1 MVILFMDFK
10 SEILLEI
17 NQLAS
22 PPDELKKIKIEDTA
36 ATVLI
41 GIQFNKID
49 NGVRKIPPPVPV
61 MPEANPNKIPV
72 RAICLGFGSFGN
84 LSFILF

>member
-1 MVILFMDFK
+1 MDFK

-49 NGVRKIPPPVPV
+49 NGVRKIPPPVLV
-61 MPEANPNKIPV
+61 MPEA
-72 RAICLGFGSFGN
+72 
-84 LSFILF
+84 ILTKFPLEKYAWVLVV

>member
-61 MPEANPNKIPV
+61 MPEA
-72 RAICLGFGSFGN
+72 
-84 LSFILF
+84 ILTKFPLEKYAWVLVV